1 VKPSKLESRAAVWA
15 AIGQV
20 VVVTAAVCRA
30 VILARALNPADLGR
44 FFLMLSAAALAGL
57 GATGFAIAG
66 LRRVAASEDA
76 GHASQTVRSVAQ
88 LTLAMN
94 ALVLATTA
102 AVTGF
107 ARISS
112 VEALALAAFMT
123 TVLWM
128 GVLSALA
135 RGLGHVTSA
144 IQQEQVVAP
153 MAQLLGLVWC
163 VMMSRDGVSVA
174 FLMAVQAV
182 CAWPSLALLARR
194 VAMAAPRDRRP
205 VTATLRRAVLSES
218 LPILLNTI
226 VWRVF
231 IDLPLW
237 TAGLVIGTGGSALF
251 GVAQRLASVLQLP
264 FAAVSSILA
273 PEAAALAARRQ
284 YAELEGRLRRGA
296 NLAALG
302 AAAGF
307 ALVIIAG
314 RPLLGIVYGPY
325 FERAAPAV
333 IVLALAQLVNST
345 AGLGGVTLQMLNES
359 RRLLVLSAIAT
370 AALGAIIWPLARA
383 FGVTGLAWAWLAAVV
398 LQNALM
404 IAAVRRL
411 TGMRVYAGRQS

>member
-1 VKPSKLESRAAVWA
+1 MKTSKLESRTAVWA

-20 VVVTAAVCRA
+20 VVVATAVCRA

-44 FFLMLSAAALAGL
+44 FFLMLSAAAIAGL
-57 GATGFAIAG
+57 GATGIAIAG

-76 GHASQTVRSVAQ
+76 GEASQTVRSVAQ

-94 ALVLATTA
+94 ALVLGAIA

-107 ARISS
+107 VHISS
-112 VEALALAAFMT
+112 LEALALAVFMT
-123 TVLWM
+123 TMLWM

-135 RGLGHVTSA
+135 RGLGHVAAA
-144 IQQEQVVAP
+144 IQQEQIVAP
-153 MAQLLGLVWC
+153 VAQLLGLVGC
-163 VMMSRDGVSVA
+163 VVSGVGLSVA
-174 FLMAVQAV
+174 FLMAVRAV

-194 VAMAAPRDRRP
+194 VAIAAPRDRRP
-205 VTATLRRAVLSES
+205 VTAALRRAILTES

-226 VWRVF
+226 VSRAFV
-231 IDLPLW
+231 DLPLW

-251 GVAQRLASVLQLP
+251 GVAQRLAAVLQLP
-264 FAAVSSILA
+264 LAAVSSILA

-284 YAELEGRLRRGA
+284 YAELEGRLRHGA
-296 NLAALG
+296 NLAGLG

-307 ALVIIAG
+307 VVVVIAG
-314 RPLLGIVYGPY
+314 RPLLGMVYGRY
-325 FERAAPAV
+325 FEQAAPAV
-333 IVLALAQLVNST
+333 IVLALGQLVNST

-370 AALGAIIWPLARA
+370 AALGAVVWPLAHA
-383 FGVTGLAWAWLAAVV
+383 FGLAGLAWAWLAAVA

-404 IAAVRRL
+404 IDAVRRL
-411 TGMRVYAGRQS
+411 TGMRVYAGRPS